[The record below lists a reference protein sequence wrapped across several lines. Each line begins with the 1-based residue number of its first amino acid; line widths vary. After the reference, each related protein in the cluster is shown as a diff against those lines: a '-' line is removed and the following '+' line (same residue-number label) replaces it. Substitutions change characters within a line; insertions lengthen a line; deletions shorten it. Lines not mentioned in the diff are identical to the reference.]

1 MATQLQNRLVG
12 TVILV
17 ALAVII
23 LPDLLDGQ
31 KRQQQQA
38 YETIPL
44 QPEGEVPSE
53 PVQLPEVERKQ
64 STNNDDAALAVTA
77 DNAPA
82 VSDKSAN
89 DNEGFAEAL
98 AEPKQATLGEE
109 AFVIQLGVFRNADSV
124 RELVTQLQSE
134 GFRAYAS
141 PVTTSSG
148 QLTKLMVGPDASK
161 DRLEGQLQQLQALT
175 ELKGKVLKYQP

>member
-12 TVILV
+12 TVILI

-44 QPEGEVPSE
+44 QPEGEVASQ
-53 PVQLPEVERKQ
+53 PVQLPEVERSQ
-64 STNNDDAALAVTA
+64 TDAGNDESLTVTA
-77 DNAPA
+77 DDAPA
-82 VSDKSAN
+82 VKADDADSA
-89 DNEGFAEAL
+89 DGFAEAL
-98 AEPKQATLGEE
+98 DEPREATVGEQ
-109 AFVIQLGVFRNADSV
+109 AFVIQLGVFRNANSV
-124 RELVTQLQSE
+124 RELVNQLQGE

-148 QLTKLMVGPDASK
+148 ELTRLMVGPDASK
-161 DRLEGQLQQLQALT
+161 DRLEAQLKQLESLT
-175 ELKGKVLKYQP
+175 KLKGKVLNYQP